1 MMAENQCLDVDKES
15 YLGVRHIADL
25 ADLQPVEND
34 NPCLTFQGQEL
45 SHSTCVYITQCPEVN
60 DTLTQFFRTDLSHCR
75 PQ

>member
-1 MMAENQCLDVDKES
+1 
-15 YLGVRHIADL
+15 
-25 ADLQPVEND
+25 VEND